1 MDTHAHVHKNII
13 IIFYGISFELGVE
26 QYRDASHAC
35 SGCLTRIGSHLY
47 LRMEWGACPAATNIL
62 SLNRFLHR
70 VMPRISASNNR
81 SAAPKPTSDK
91 SSHHMWD
98 TCRTLVGCWE
108 TTSTAASATSVWG
121 RGGEEMVKLKCKTS
135 EGVKGVSEW
144 VEKSVRGMV

>member
-62 SLNRFLHR
+62 SLNRFLHGGT
-70 VMPRISASNNR
+70 PRISASNNR
-81 SAAPKPTSDK
+81 SAAPEPTFDK

-98 TCRTLVGCWE
+98 TWGTLVE
-108 TTSTAASATSVWG
+108 RREMPSTVASASSG
-121 RGGEEMVKLKCKTS
+121 RGGEGKERT
-135 EGVKGVSEW
+135 
-144 VEKSVRGMV
+144 RN